1 MDTEMEIILP
11 DNEQAGALIDNAWQD
26 FCAEAKAQ
34 GYDIS
39 QLSASGWAKDCFAAG
54 YCAGH
59 NDILNIIFEQ
69 VKSEREIH
77 RIINQRNK

>member
-1 MDTEMEIILP
+1 MGTDMEIILP
-11 DNEQAGALIDNAWQD
+11 DNAQAGQLIDNAWRD
-26 FCAEAKAQ
+26 FCNDAKAQ
-34 GYDIS
+34 GYDIC

-59 NDILNIIFEQ
+59 NDILNIILEQ

-77 RIINQRNK
+77 QIINRRNK

>member
-1 MDTEMEIILP
+1 MDTDMTLILP
-11 DNEQAGALIDNAWQD
+11 DSEQAGQLIKNAWQD
-26 FCAEAKAQ
+26 FCADAKAQ

-59 NDILNIIFEQ
+59 NDILNIILEQ
-69 VKSEREIH
+69 ARSEQEIH
-77 RIINQRNK
+77 RIINQGNK